1 MSRPTLALVT
11 LALGLAFA
19 ARPVHAQELNCTV
32 SINRQQLT
40 GNEYE
45 FLDELRSQVERYFND
60 RAWTDDVYDNR
71 ERIDCTVQI
80 TITQAVSLTQFNA
93 QIAVQATRPIYGTAQ
108 RSLTLRLLD
117 NTWAFNYARGQ
128 ALVFDLNR
136 FDSLSSVLDFYA
148 LVVLGTDYDTFS
160 ELGGQTYWERARQV
174 ADLGR
179 VVTSDLGNGWTALNS
194 TDDRSRSDLVQQMLD
209 PVFLPLR
216 RAQFAYHFG
225 ALDRFTADPETSWT
239 AALATLEALHGLYL
253 TFNRRRYA
261 TDVFYSAKFTEL
273 ASLFRDAPQRNEAY
287 AYLSEMDAT
296 HLSTDDVLVNGQ

>member
-1 MSRPTLALVT
+1 MSRLTLAVS
-11 LALGLAFA
+11 LALAFA
-19 ARPVHAQELNCTV
+19 AALAAPARAQELNCTV

-45 FLDELRSQVERYFND
+45 FLDELRNQVERYFND

-80 TITQAVSLTQFNA
+80 TVTRAVSLTQFQA

-108 RSLTLRLLD
+108 RSPTLRLLD
-117 NTWAFNYARGQ
+117 NTWQFNYARGQ
-128 ALVFDLNR
+128 ALIFDLNR
-136 FDSLSSVLDFYA
+136 FDSFASVLDFYA
-148 LVVLGTDYDTFS
+148 LVILGTDYDTFS
-160 ELGGQTYWERARQV
+160 ELGGQPHWDRARQV

-209 PVFLPLR
+209 PAFRPLR
-216 RAQFAYHFG
+216 LAQFSYHFG
-225 ALDRFTADPETSWT
+225 ALDRFTAAPDASWT
-239 AALATLEALHGLYL
+239 SALATLEALHDLYL

-273 ASLFRDAPQRNEAY
+273 ASLFREAPQRNEAY
-287 AYLSEMDAT
+287 SYLSEMDAT
-296 HLSTDDVLVNGQ
+296 HLSTYDVLVSGR